1 MIAIVASLI
10 LGLPLQEPAGPPIL
24 PAHVPAKDAVARAS
38 IQAQASTAQI
48 GAVLDRMHDAA
59 SRADGDTYFGQYSLA
74 ATFIGTDAT
83 ERWNMVQFRAYA
95 QPYFDQGRGWTYIPR
110 PDRTIVLYGDWATF
124 DEVLDHAS
132 YGVMRGSGSLHR
144 GADGWK
150 IEQYVLSFAVP
161 NDRAREVVE
170 VIKADPAE

>member
-1 MIAIVASLI
+1 MIAILAALMFSLSPQEVAQP
-10 LGLPLQEPAGPPIL
+10 PLLNAQ
-24 PAHVPAKDAVARAS
+24 VPSQDEVARAS
-38 IQAQASTAQI
+38 IQAQMDIAEI

-59 SRADGDTYFGQYSLA
+59 SRADGDVYFNQFSLA
-74 ATFIGTDAT
+74 ATFIGTDVT

-110 PDRTIVLYGDWATF
+110 PDRTIQLYGDWALF
-124 DEVLDHAS
+124 DEVLDHSS
-132 YGVMRGSGSLHR
+132 YGVMRGSGALHR
-144 GADGWK
+144 GTDGWK

>member
-1 MIAIVASLI
+1 MIAILAALMFTLSPQEVAPP
-10 LGLPLQEPAGPPIL
+10 PLLNAQ
-24 PAHVPAKDAVARAS
+24 VPSQDAVARAS
-38 IQAQASTAQI
+38 IQAQADMAEI

-59 SRADGDTYFGQYSLA
+59 SRADGDTYFGQFSLA

-110 PDRTIVLYGDWATF
+110 PDRTIQLYGDWATF
-124 DEVLDHAS
+124 DEVLDHDR

-144 GADGWK
+144 SPDGWK

-161 NDRAREVVE
+161 NDRASDVVE
-170 VIKADPAE
+170 VIGRAP